1 MREGKPSIADILKA
15 NRKVPLAV
23 LAMPLVG
30 MAVVIGLIVYLGLNK
45 APLYIAI
52 IFFLMVQYGV
62 LLVYINGRFNAI
74 INRDI

>member
-1 MREGKPSIADILKA
+1 ML
-15 NRKVPLAV
+15 
-23 LAMPLVG
+23 LVG
-30 MAVVIGLIVYLGLNK
+30 MAVVIGLILYLGLNK

>member
-1 MREGKPSIADILKA
+1 
-15 NRKVPLAV
+15 LAV

-30 MAVVIGLIVYLGLNK
+30 IAVVIGLILYLGLNK

-52 IFFLMVQYGV
+52 IFFLMVQCGV

-74 INRDI
+74 INRDT